1 MHILTRLRNSP
12 MKILWS
18 TIVSMLLAS
27 LASMFLSYAAFSPKP
42 LFVKAGTAAVG
53 LCFLVAFLNYA
64 WPEKRIAS
72 KLATVF
78 NYCAGALFLA
88 ALILGAWPYIGPA
101 SRV

>member
-1 MHILTRLRNSP
+1 MQVFPNLGKGP
-12 MKILWS
+12 VKILWS
-18 TIVSMLLAS
+18 TVVSMLLAF
-27 LASMFLSYAAFSPKP
+27 LASLFLSYAAFSPKP

-53 LCFLVAFLNYA
+53 LCFLVAFVNYA

-88 ALILGAWPYIGPA
+88 ALILGVWPYIGPA
-101 SRV
+101 S